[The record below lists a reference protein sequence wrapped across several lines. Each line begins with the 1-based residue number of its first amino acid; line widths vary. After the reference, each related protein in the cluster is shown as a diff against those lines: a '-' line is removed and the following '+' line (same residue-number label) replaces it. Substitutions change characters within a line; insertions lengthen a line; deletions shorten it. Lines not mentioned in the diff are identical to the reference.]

1 MAGENERPT
10 NGEPPGAII
19 AAEMLRNIVLL
30 NENIKKS
37 HEIYER
43 LADALA
49 DLTDYHETYM
59 RATEIMIE
67 KSDQGKAKWT
77 VKEFALAL
85 SEAAEEVMGEEEEED
100 EPGEEDP
107 LVRLRP

>member
-1 MAGENERPT
+1 METQPHP

-43 LADALA
+43 LADSLA
-49 DLTDYHETYM
+49 DLADYHETYM
-59 RATEIMIE
+59 RAAEILIE
-67 KSDQGKAKWT
+67 KSDEGKNKFSGKDI
-77 VKEFALAL
+77 VLALA
-85 SEAAEEVMGEEEEED
+85 EAAEEVMGEQED

-107 LVRLRP
+107 LVRSR